1 MSEKDKLKD
10 LAQASF
16 EGDLDLVRSL
26 VEAGANVDEM
36 GRNWNPLHASIEGM
50 QTEVLRYLLASGA
63 DKEYMCSGMRPL
75 HHAIDIEIDAAT
87 QENDSEYP
95 EPKLTEILIDSGAN
109 INGEDSEGITP
120 MQMAKRR
127 GHKEAEKLL
136 QSKSAT

>member
-1 MSEKDKLKD
+1 
-10 LAQASF
+10 
-16 EGDLDLVRSL
+16 
-26 VEAGANVDEM
+26 
-36 GRNWNPLHASIEGM
+36 
-50 QTEVLRYLLASGA
+50 
-63 DKEYMCSGMRPL
+63 MCSGMRPL